1 MYAAG
6 QYDCALGGVRGVLP
20 ADLDH
25 SGRSVGVQGAGPR
38 WGDSDLASTF
48 FVP

>member
-1 MYAAG
+1 MQPVNMAVPWAG
-6 QYDCALGGVRGVLP
+6 CGACFPQTWITLGGAWECR
-20 ADLDH
+20 
-25 SGRSVGVQGAGPR
+25 GAGPK